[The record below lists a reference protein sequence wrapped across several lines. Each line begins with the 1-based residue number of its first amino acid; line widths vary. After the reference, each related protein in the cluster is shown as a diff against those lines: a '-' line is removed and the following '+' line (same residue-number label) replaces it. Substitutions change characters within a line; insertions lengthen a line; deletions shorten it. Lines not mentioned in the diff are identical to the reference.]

1 MALEFGGLPVRSSSS
16 SNSAA
21 SKVAGGRD
29 RSSSRGG
36 GFREITWKLFDDL
49 THELARAVGAAKPDV
64 VIGIAKGGVF
74 VGGAVASLLGRDFFP
89 VRISRRSRD
98 RVVRRRPRVFGKM
111 PAEIRGKRVLVVDDV
126 LASGETMK
134 LARAQAMAAG
144 ALETLSATLVVHE
157 EGPRPDW
164 FVLETSDLV
173 VFPWDYD
180 VIDDGRFE
188 TDPDTAGA

>member
-1 MALEFGGLPVRSSSS
+1 MSARPPSITVPKATRGRS
-16 SNSAA
+16 ADGR
-21 SKVAGGRD
+21 AGG
-29 RSSSRGG
+29 
-36 GFREITWKLFDDL
+36 FQEITWQRFDEL
-49 THELARAVGAAKPDV
+49 TRELAARLTKKPPDI

-74 VGGAVASLLGRDFFP
+74 VGGAVAALLRREFFP

-111 PAEIRGKRVLVVDDV
+111 PAEVKGKRVLVVDDV
-126 LASGETMK
+126 VASGDTLK
-134 LARAQAMAAG
+134 LACEQALAAG
-144 ALETLSATLVVHE
+144 AKETQSATLVVHDG
-157 EGPRPDW
+157 GPRPDW
-164 FVLETSDLV
+164 FALETSDLV

>member
-1 MALEFGGLPVRSSSS
+1 MSARPPSITVPKATRGRS
-16 SNSAA
+16 ADGR
-21 SKVAGGRD
+21 AGG
-29 RSSSRGG
+29 
-36 GFREITWKLFDDL
+36 FQEITWQRFDEL
-49 THELARAVGAAKPDV
+49 TRELASRLAKSPPDV

-74 VGGAVASLLGRDFFP
+74 VGGAVAALLGREFFP

-111 PAEIRGKRVLVVDDV
+111 PAEIKGKRVLVVDDV
-126 LASGETMK
+126 VASGDTLK
-134 LARAQAMAAG
+134 LACEQALEAG
-144 ALETLSATLVVHE
+144 AKETKSATLVVHDD
-157 EGPRPDW
+157 GPRPDW
-164 FVLETSDLV
+164 FALETSDLV